1 MTSFAYKDKDRKIKV
16 VAADLGGFDSTRYY
30 CPNPKC
36 NAEMYLCVNN
46 GSNISYFSAN
56 RKRYGHITNCW
67 AAANK
72 NFDKDD
78 YDESRFSFN
87 DLMSSLLQNSNQNVT
102 HSNRINN
109 QNNTNNHNPN
119 ATKVIRSVRN
129 LYLMCKSLSPSD
141 QYNNY
146 EVENMLVDDRVK
158 GKYANGFNGN
168 KLVECA
174 IPNYFYNRD
183 EGKLFLEYEDFGI
196 ILNFEDRDLLNQF
209 IKKIFSLK
217 TKNKVAIVAG
227 NWTNNGNQEVD
238 TMIENEKQI
247 WLRNY

>member
-1 MTSFAYKDKDRKIKV
+1 MTSFAYKDKKRKIKV

-46 GSNISYFSAN
+46 GNNISYFSAN
-56 RKRYGHITNCW
+56 RKGYGHITNCW

-72 NFDKDD
+72 NFDKDN

-87 DLMSSLLQNSNQNVT
+87 DLMSSLLQNSNQNVA

-109 QNNTNNHNPN
+109 HNNTNNRNPN
-119 ATKVIRSVRN
+119 ATKVINSVRN
-129 LYLMCKSLSPSD
+129 LYLMCKALSPSD

-146 EVENMLVDDRVK
+146 AVENMLVDDRVK
-158 GKYANGFNGN
+158 GKYTNGFKGN
-168 KLVECA
+168 KLVECS
-174 IPNYFYNRD
+174 IPNYFYNRG
-183 EGKLFLEYEDFGI
+183 EKKLFLEYEDFDI
-196 ILNFEDRDLLNQF
+196 TLNFDDRDLLNQF

-227 NWTNNGNQEVD
+227 NWTNNGNREVE
-238 TMIENEKQI
+238 TMIENGKQI